1 MPDSRRLFLKRSGSF
16 SQRAYGALL
25 VLGLVAIIAPFSAGE
40 WAISILGLV
49 VLVAGAAE
57 VEGGANQESFTLTLV
72 LSQRERKQTRRAAI
86 IASVAGQSA

>member
-1 MPDSRRLFLKRSGSF
+1 MHDSRRLFLTRSGSF

-57 VEGGANQESFTLTLV
+57 VIQGLR
-72 LSQRERKQTRRAAI
+72 SQSPSWQ
-86 IASVAGQSA
+86 GQLISPGY